1 MALNFVKFQRGSQ
14 AAYDKLKQ
22 KNKIEK
28 DALYFIYDEQAP
40 ENGGLLYLG
49 EALIGG
55 SNGTVG
61 NINLKD
67 LLDVDMNVDPDPET
81 GTIDGFILQYNDL
94 SKKWKPASLKAAVE
108 IAKPE
113 LISVLS
119 GEQAETQTIE
129 QALNSIDTAP
139 NTGDIVFLNNVPYIY
154 NGTQWEKLIGSS
166 IENRIETLEN
176 RLNEIETL
184 IDTKIAQAIAD
195 TEHLTYKKVDSL
207 PELPTDEDAEKEL
220 KNIIFLIEKEN
231 PVDENIY
238 DEYMFIDGAF
248 EKIGALG
255 TGNLDDYV
263 TKLTFD
269 TKVGEFQNQLD
280 EISREVG
287 TFSTQ
292 LTEFQSLAD
301 EKFVLKTDFNTFTTK
316 VGNFNALLSATGK
329 QQTTIIDEI
338 IEIEN
343 QIQWQ
348 PISDEII

>member
-22 KNKIEK
+22 KHQIEE
-28 DALYFIYDEQAP
+28 DALYFIYDQQAP

-49 EALIGG
+49 ETLIGG

-61 NINLKD
+61 NIGLKD
-67 LLDVDMNVDPDPET
+67 LLDVDMTTDPES

-94 SKKWKPASLKAAVE
+94 SKKWKPASLKTAVE

-129 QALNSIDTAP
+129 QALNSIDTTP
-139 NTGDIVFLNNVPYIY
+139 NTGDIIFLNNVPYIY

-166 IENRIETLEN
+166 IEDRIETLEN
-176 RLNEIETL
+176 RLNEIENL

-207 PELPTDEDAEKEL
+207 PELPTDENAEKEL

-263 TKLTFD
+263 TKSTFD
-269 TKVGEFQNQLD
+269 TKVGEFQNQLN

-329 QQTTIIDEI
+329 QQTTIIDAI

-348 PISDEII
+348 SISDEII

>member
-67 LLDVDMNVDPDPET
+67 LLDVDMNVDPDP

>member
-22 KNKIEK
+22 NHKIEE
-28 DALYFIYDEQAP
+28 DALYFIYDKQAP

-49 EALIGG
+49 ETLIGG
-55 SNGTVG
+55 PNGSIGTIG
-61 NINLKD
+61 LTD
-67 LLDVDMNVDPDPET
+67 LLDVDMTVDPEV

-108 IAKPE
+108 TANPE
-113 LISVLS
+113 IISVLS
-119 GEQAETQTIE
+119 GEKAETQTVE
-129 QALNSIDTAP
+129 QALNSINATP
-139 NTGDIVFLNNVPYIY
+139 NTGDIVFLDNVPYIY
-154 NGTQWEKLIGSS
+154 NGTEWEKLIGSS
-166 IENRIETLEN
+166 IEDRIETLEN
-176 RLNEIETL
+176 YLNEIESL
-184 IDTKIAQAIAD
+184 IDTKVTQAIAD

-207 PELPTDEDAEKEL
+207 PELPENENDEKEL

-269 TKVGEFQNQLD
+269 TKVGEFQTQLD
-280 EISREVG
+280 NISTAV
-287 TFSTQ
+287 TNCSTQ
-292 LTEFQSLAD
+292 LSDFQAVVSD
-301 EKFVLKTDFNTFTTK
+301 KFLLKTDFYTFETK
-316 VGNFNALLSATGK
+316 VGDFNSLLTATGK
-329 QQTTIIDEI
+329 SQTTIVDEI

-348 PISDEII
+348 TISDEII